1 MTKTRWEAA
10 RAGEFAIPAS
20 TTLGF
25 VVEPTTDP
33 ADHIVLSWVVPEEY
47 CNSAGHLQGG
57 VLGAFMDALFGGAC
71 AAQLPE
77 DQYPA
82 LAEMKVSIFRPSP
95 AGTKLTGTGRVLK
108 RGKRLLFSEAEVTD
122 ESGKLVAK
130 GSGTAIPQQA

>member
-1 MTKTRWEAA
+1 MRTRWEAA

-20 TTLGF
+20 STMGF
-25 VVEPTTDP
+25 VVEPTSDP
-33 ADHIVLSWVVPEEY
+33 ADHIVLSWVVPKEY

-82 LAEMKVSIFRPSP
+82 LAEMKLSIFRPSP
-95 AGTKLTGTGRVLK
+95 AGTKLLGTGRILK
-108 RGKRLLFSEAEVTD
+108 AGKRVLFAEAEVTND
-122 ESGKLVAK
+122 AGELVAK
-130 GSGTAIPQQA
+130 ASATEIPARA